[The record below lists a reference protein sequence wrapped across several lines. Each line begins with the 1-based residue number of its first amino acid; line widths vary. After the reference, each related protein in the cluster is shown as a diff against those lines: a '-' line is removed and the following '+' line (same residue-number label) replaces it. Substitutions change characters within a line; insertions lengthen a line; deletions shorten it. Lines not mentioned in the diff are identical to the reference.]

1 MTHNS
6 KNIDHLAAVM
16 KSMGSGR
23 TAIAFGATLLCLSA
37 LAEPIEFN
45 GYIRAG
51 VGSNSNK
58 GQQTCFG
65 LAGAGG
71 KYRLGNECDF
81 FSEVSFGY
89 TLPKAED
96 GATFKALLM
105 PGYQIGTFNGDGSG
119 EAITPYLRQ
128 AYVEGSAIPELGG
141 ATVWA
146 GRRFYKR
153 NNYYPMDFYYWNDAL
168 TGAGI
173 DNIVLGPRV
182 KLSYALSR
190 ANGAVGVNDSVTR
203 HEFQLSEIGAG
214 ERGTFNLGL
223 TLVGKDSSNPATRGG
238 YAATV
243 QQNQGFGIAN
253 QNKLTLQYARGGAVE
268 VGFVG
273 NQGITAHAADDTR
286 SRLVDEL
293 FLQLTP
299 SLSGQAD
306 VVYQR
311 DRFAA
316 ENQTWTSLGS
326 RLNYAFSPH
335 VKLVADIGHDR
346 VAVDGA
352 PTRHLTKLTLAPAL
366 SLGKGYWDRPSI
378 YLYATYAKWN
388 DAARAAASPG
398 SALSSGGPFG
408 AANNGYTLGTQL
420 EAWW

>member
-1 MTHNS
+1 MTYNS
-6 KNIDHLAAVM
+6 KNNAQRAATI
-16 KSMGSGR
+16 KPAGR
-23 TAIAFGATLLCLSA
+23 GRSAIALGAALLCFSA
-37 LAEPIEFN
+37 LAEQIEFN
-45 GYIRAG
+45 GYVRAG

-81 FSEVSFGY
+81 FSEVSMGY
-89 TLPKAED
+89 TLPKAAD
-96 GATFKALLM
+96 GATFKAVLM

-119 EAITPYLRQ
+119 ETIAPFLRQ

-153 NNYYPMDFYYWNDAL
+153 NNYYPMDFFYWNDAL

-173 DNIVLGPRV
+173 DNIALGSRI

-190 ANGAVGVNDSVTR
+190 ANGAVGANDSVTR
-203 HEFQLSEIGAG
+203 HEFQLSDIGAG
-214 ERGTFNLGL
+214 ERGTFSLGL
-223 TLVGKDSSNPATRGG
+223 ALVGKDSRNAAVSGG

-243 QQNQGFGIAN
+243 QQTQAFGTSQ
-253 QNKLTLQYARGGAVE
+253 QNKLTLQYGRGGAVE

-286 SRLVDEL
+286 NRLVDEL
-293 FLQLTP
+293 FLQITP
-299 SLSGQAD
+299 KLSGQAD

-311 DRFAA
+311 DRYASG
-316 ENQTWTSLGS
+316 NQTWKSLGS

-335 VKLVADIGHDR
+335 VKLVADIGRDS

-352 PTRHLTKLTLAPAL
+352 STRHLTKVTLAPAL
-366 SLGKGYWDRPSI
+366 SLGNGYWDRPNI
-378 YLYATYAKWN
+378 YLYATYAKWD
-388 DAARAAASPG
+388 DAARGAAAPG
-398 SALSSGGPFG
+398 SALSSSGPFG
-408 AANNGYTLGTQL
+408 TANNGYTLGTQL